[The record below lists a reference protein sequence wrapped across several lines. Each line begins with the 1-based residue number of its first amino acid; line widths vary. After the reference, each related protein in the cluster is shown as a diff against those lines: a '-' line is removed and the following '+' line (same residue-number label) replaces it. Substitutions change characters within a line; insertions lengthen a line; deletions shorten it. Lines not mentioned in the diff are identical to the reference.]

1 MLGLAFLAS
10 CGLPVN
16 ENPEFDSPAEADLDP
31 GELVIGIE
39 MDGEARAYPITA
51 MAPLEI
57 LNDTMRGV
65 PIAITWCPLSAS
77 SAIFNREVDGQALT
91 LRFHPDLY
99 KFNLIVEDLETHTQ
113 WSQLAKGSIEGELD
127 GTELELI
134 NSYQVTWEYW
144 YEQHPNTVVMRPRW
158 GGHPFAYRDPGE
170 PEADGL
176 APKSLVHMVWVD
188 GEGKGYPLEEL
199 ASLGGPLTDEVGGRI
214 VTVRHVA
221 DGPTAA
227 ATFEDGTPV
236 PGITLYREYLPEF
249 YPNARLWRVGAE
261 ETQAGPDGG
270 GP

>member
-1 MLGLAFLAS
+1 MRRLPLILGLALLAS

-16 ENPEFDSPAEADLDP
+16 ENPEFDSPAEADLDS

-57 LNDTMRGV
+57 LNDTMHGV

-113 WSQLAKGSIEGELD
+113 WSQLEKCSIEGELD

-134 NSYQVTWEYW
+134 NSYQVTW
-144 YEQHPNTVVMRPRW
+144 
-158 GGHPFAYRDPGE
+158 
-170 PEADGL
+170 
-176 APKSLVHMVWVD
+176 
-188 GEGKGYPLEEL
+188 
-199 ASLGGPLTDEVGGRI
+199 
-214 VTVRHVA
+214 
-221 DGPTAA
+221 
-227 ATFEDGTPV
+227 
-236 PGITLYREYLPEF
+236 
-249 YPNARLWRVGAE
+249 
-261 ETQAGPDGG
+261 
-270 GP
+270 